1 MKESCPDLSVV
12 DSLMTTLVECRPDRF
27 EWQEMT
33 LPTDNLG
40 FTRRLCVRDRKYS
53 TIYDPRDIEDMDKMG
68 TRILGETDIAFI
80 AKMGGLTWIES
91 ILNACVHWLTSR
103 EPTGGSREERR

>member
-1 MKESCPDLSVV
+1 MENCPDLSVV

-33 LPTDNLG
+33 VPVPFLG
-40 FTRRLCVRDRKYS
+40 RDRRLCVRDRKYS

-68 TRILGETDIAFI
+68 TRILGETDIAYI
-80 AKMGGLTWIES
+80 AKLDGLTWVES
-91 ILNACVHWLTSR
+91 ILNACVHWLTNQKAP
-103 EPTGGSREERR
+103 E